1 MVLFFHPKKTKKYS
15 TKYGQTVSSVLRVGP
30 KMAAAAPPRG
40 SPAFHFIPPGGL
52 ATDEEF
58 AAIWEIFEDWP
69 LRPQRGTDLS
79 KLAGVMLLQPPSPL
93 QLSCPSPALE
103 DDPMLV
109 QLPQPATTVLKPTPT
124 VLILY
129 GGTGRLK
136 FVVKRSLRVLFR
148 NTLYAAIACKLIDR
162 GQFIEPALP
171 TLAQYLTGYE
181 QVASVW
187 TAVYNPP
194 SLATFIFLWARD
206 VSLECA
212 TQALLQSA
220 SGMDALGPPVQ
231 EGGGKRRRVL
241 RMAVPLAAGADVPGS
256 STDPEPAGSLV
267 VGAAP
272 TSAITD
278 PQVAEDRHKQLLEQ
292 LFSNL
297 DQGGDPAAM
306 TRELMTRLG
315 GMAVDLAKAQAK
327 VLLLEEEKRKLNS
340 VR

>member
-1 MVLFFHPKKTKKYS
+1 M
-15 TKYGQTVSSVLRVGP
+15 SSVHACVGP
-30 KMAAAAPPRG
+30 KMAAAAPDRV
-40 SPAFHFIPPGGL
+40 SLVFHFIPRGGL
-52 ATDEEF
+52 ATAEEYTN
-58 AAIWEIFEDWP
+58 IWEVLAAWIAA
-69 LRPQRGTDLS
+69 PQRGSALS
-79 KLAGVMLLQPPSPL
+79 KLASVMLLQPPSPL
-93 QLSCPSPALE
+93 QQPCPALE
-103 DDPMLV
+103 DNPMLV
-109 QLPQPATTVLKPTPT
+109 QLPQPAKPTPT
-124 VLILY
+124 ILLLY
-129 GGTGRLK
+129 SGKGRRAG
-136 FVVKRSLRVLFR
+136 VVKRSLINLFES
-148 NTLYAAIACKLIDR
+148 NKLCGETACKLIDR
-162 GQFIEPALP
+162 GTLIEPALA
-171 TLAQYLTGYE
+171 TLAHYLTGFE
-181 QVASVW
+181 ELASAW
-187 TAVYNPP
+187 TALYDPP
-194 SLATFIFLWARD
+194 TLEYYMFLWARD

-231 EGGGKRRRVL
+231 EGHGKRRKVL
-241 RMAVPLAAGADVPGS
+241 RMSVPLAAGADVAGS

-278 PQVAEDRHKQLLEQ
+278 PQVAEDRHKQLMEQ

-297 DQGGDPAAM
+297 EQGGDPVGM

>member
-1 MVLFFHPKKTKKYS
+1 MVEEKLIRR
-15 TKYGQTVSSVLRVGP
+15 VSE
-30 KMAAAAPPRG
+30 
-40 SPAFHFIPPGGL
+40 
-52 ATDEEF
+52 T
-58 AAIWEIFEDWP
+58 
-69 LRPQRGTDLS
+69 
-79 KLAGVMLLQPPSPL
+79 
-93 QLSCPSPALE
+93 
-103 DDPMLV
+103 
-109 QLPQPATTVLKPTPT
+109 
-124 VLILY
+124 
-129 GGTGRLK
+129 
-136 FVVKRSLRVLFR
+136 
-148 NTLYAAIACKLIDR
+148 ACKLIDR
-162 GQFIEPALP
+162 GTLIEPALA
-171 TLAQYLTGYE
+171 TLAHYLTGFE
-181 QVASVW
+181 ELASAW
-187 TAVYNPP
+187 TALYDPP
-194 SLATFIFLWARD
+194 TLEYYMFLWARD

-231 EGGGKRRRVL
+231 EGHGKRRKVL
-241 RMAVPLAAGADVPGS
+241 RMSVPLAAGADVAGS

-315 GMAVDLAKAQAK
+315 VMAVDLAEAQAK